1 MTQIYYNPREYDTF
15 IGIDVDKS
23 SFSFTVRDYVMMK
36 RQRKIPSNPRDFY
49 HYIQN
54 ILAGRKVV
62 CAYEAGPTGF
72 HLYDYLNEL
81 QIPCYIT
88 CASSIPKPP
97 NERVKNNRLDSG
109 KIAEYLMS
117 GEFKP
122 IRVPEGPYRELRH
135 LVKIRERYVFER
147 KVTKQRIKSLLLYT
161 NLHTVLQ
168 DVDSNWSRNYI
179 QELSRLECSFAIR
192 HRLDL
197 LLEDLTYARKK
208 TALVHRTIRAFCRE
222 HSDINE
228 YMYYLQSVP
237 GIGFIVAVTI
247 LGRIGDPSLLRNQ
260 REIGAFLG
268 LTPSERS
275 TGDTVN
281 KGSITHLGNKVLRS
295 LLVEAAWVAI
305 RKDKQLNQ
313 FYCRIRNKHH
323 VSYSSRVAITAV
335 ARKLTHIIYRV
346 LKDRR
351 PYIRY

>member
-88 CASSIPKPP
+88 YASSIPKPP

-122 IRVPEGPYRELRH
+122 IRVPSGPYRELRH
-135 LVKIRERYVFER
+135 LVKVRERYVHER
-147 KVTKQRIKSLLLYT
+147 KVTKQRIKALLLYT
-161 NLHTVLQ
+161 NLHIALQ
-168 DVDSNWSRNYI
+168 DVDSNWSRNHI
-179 QELSRLECSFAIR
+179 QELSCLECSFAIR
-192 HRLDL
+192 HRLDM
-197 LLEDLTYARKK
+197 LLEDLTYAREK
-208 TALVHRTIRAFCRE
+208 TASVHRTIRAFCRE
-222 HSDINE
+222 HSEINE
-228 YMYYLQSVP
+228 YMQYLQSIP

-247 LGRIGDPSLLRNQ
+247 LGRLGDPSLLRSP

-275 TGDTVN
+275 TGGMIH
-281 KGSITHLGNKVLRS
+281 KGPITHLGNKMLRS

-313 FYCRIRNKHH
+313 FYYRIRNKHH
-323 VSYSSRVAITAV
+323 VSYASNIAITAV

-351 PYIRY
+351 HYIHY

>member
-1 MTQIYYNPREYDTF
+1 MAQADYNPWEYDTF
-15 IGIDVDKS
+15 IGIDVDKG
-23 SFSFTVRDYVMMK
+23 SFSFTVRDHGMMK
-36 RQRKIPSNPRDFY
+36 RQRKIPSKPGDFY
-49 HYIQN
+49 NYIQN
-54 ILAGRKVV
+54 ILDGRKVV

-72 HLYDYLNEL
+72 HLYDYLNGM
-81 QIPCYIT
+81 QIPCYVT
-88 CASSIPKPP
+88 SAAGIPKPS
-97 NERVKNNRLDSG
+97 NEKVKTNRIDSG

-135 LVKIRERYVFER
+135 LVNVRERYAYDR
-147 KVTKQRIKSLLLYT
+147 KATKQRIKALLLYT
-161 NLHTVLQ
+161 NLHTMLQ
-168 DVDSNWSRNYI
+168 DVDANWSNSYLK
-179 QELSRLECSFAIR
+179 ELNCLECSFAIR

-197 LLEDLTYARKK
+197 LLEDLIYAREK
-208 TALVHRTIRAFCRE
+208 TALIHWTIRSFCRE
-222 HSDINE
+222 QSEINE
-228 YMYYLQSVP
+228 YMQYLQSIP
-237 GIGFIVAVTI
+237 GIGFIVAVTT
-247 LGRIGDPSLLRNQ
+247 LSRIGDPSLLRNQ
-260 REIGAFLG
+260 REIAAFLG

-313 FYCRIRNKHH
+313 FYHRMRNKHH
-323 VSYSSRVAITAV
+323 VSYASKLAITAV

-351 PYIRY
+351 PYIQH